1 MRKKVTIIFIV
12 GIAVVL
18 IIAAIT
24 KPSDKQ
30 IKIQVV
36 HALWGKWVP
45 SPNEYPAHY
54 QEFMD
59 EVTKEIDVEDWVF
72 FKRVKDTLKDSTFV
86 VGYAAFGKMMFT
98 K

>member
-1 MRKKVTIIFIV
+1 MRKKITIIFISV
-12 GIAVVL
+12 IAIVL
-18 IIAAIT
+18 IVAAFT

-45 SPNEYPAHY
+45 SPDEYPAHY

-59 EVTKEIDVEDWVF
+59 EVTQGIDVEDWIF
-72 FKRVKDTLKDSTFV
+72 FKRVKDTIKDSTYV
-86 VGYAAFGKMMFT
+86 VGYAAFGKVIY

>member
-1 MRKKVTIIFIV
+1 MRKKIIIIFISV
-12 GIAVVL
+12 MAVVL
-18 IIAAIT
+18 IVAVFT

-45 SPNEYPAHY
+45 SMDRYPAHY

-59 EVTKEIDVEDWVF
+59 EVTQDIDVEDWVF
-72 FKRVKDTLKDSTFV
+72 FKRVKDTIKDSTFV
-86 VGYAAFGKMMFT
+86 VGYAAFGKVVY